1 MDNSP
6 DYPKIVLGAEV
17 LYFPGISVAEEMK
30 ALHLMG
36 TPFLLIEPPMMPWS
50 EAMLDEVELCGQT
63 LHCIP
68 VIAHIDRYMRM
79 LDDYSLFER
88 VQDRKLLIQVNASF
102 FLHRDTQDFA
112 LECLEAERFHFIGS
126 DCHDLSGRRPNI
138 GNAAEVIYAAGLANQ
153 LNKLNNRLSRMLE
166 QTAG

>member
-1 MDNSP
+1 M
-6 DYPKIVLGAEV
+6 
-17 LYFPGISVAEEMK
+17 
-30 ALHLMG
+30 
-36 TPFLLIEPPMMPWS
+36 
-50 EAMLDEVELCGQT
+50 DEVELCGQT

-68 VIAHIDRYMRM
+68 AIAHIDRYMRM
-79 LDDYSLFER
+79 LEDYSLFER

-112 LECLEAERFHFIGS
+112 LACLEAERFHFIGS
-126 DCHDLSGRRPNI
+126 DFHDLSGRRPNM
-138 GNAAEVIYAAGLANQ
+138 GNAAEVICAAGLASQ